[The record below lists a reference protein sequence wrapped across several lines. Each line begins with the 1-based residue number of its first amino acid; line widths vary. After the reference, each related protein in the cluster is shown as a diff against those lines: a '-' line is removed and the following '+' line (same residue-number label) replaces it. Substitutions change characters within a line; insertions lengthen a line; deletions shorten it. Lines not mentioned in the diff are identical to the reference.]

1 MISIKNMNKNKQNK
15 PLIFA
20 VQIVNTIQMTNYL
33 ISLSGILLALY
44 SIALA
49 VDTSNLISAEFFKAT
64 ALLIGLGILGFL
76 QKSGVT
82 NQR

>member
-1 MISIKNMNKNKQNK
+1 MN
-15 PLIFA
+15 I
-20 VQIVNTIQMTNYL
+20 YL
-33 ISLSGILLALY
+33 ISLSGVLLALY

-49 VDTSNLISAEFFKAT
+49 LDTSNLIATEFFKAM

-76 QKSGVT
+76 QKSGVN

>member
-1 MISIKNMNKNKQNK
+1 MN
-15 PLIFA
+15 I
-20 VQIVNTIQMTNYL
+20 YL

-49 VDTSNLISAEFFKAT
+49 LGTSNLLAAEFFKAM

-76 QKSGVT
+76 QKSGV
-82 NQR
+82 NDQR

>member
-1 MISIKNMNKNKQNK
+1 MN
-15 PLIFA
+15 I
-20 VQIVNTIQMTNYL
+20 YL
-33 ISLSGILLALY
+33 ISLSGVLLALY

-49 VDTSNLISAEFFKAT
+49 LDSSNLIAVEFFKAI

-76 QKSGVT
+76 QKSGVN